1 MLGPTKGV
9 GMDYRLYRADEHGG
23 PLALLGRHP
32 GYEVAMAAR
41 DEDALGQL
49 ADAGG
54 QRVIARHLIVGPGVL
69 GPLTAHPVT
78 TAFGSDDLVHVDADA
93 TVSFART
100 WLAGIRKR

>member
-1 MLGPTKGV
+1 
-9 GMDYRLYRADEHGG
+9 MDYRLYRADEHGG

-54 QRVIARHLIVGPGVL
+54 QRVIARHLIVGPGSL

-78 TAFGSDDLVHVDADA
+78 TAFGTDDPVHVDVDA
-93 TVSFART
+93 TLAEART
-100 WLAGIRKR
+100 WLAGIRERR